1 MPPRKSTSTKYDAN
15 ILLSAFCMDKAKQI
29 MVQRPYGDLKLSQKD
44 ITDMRRK
51 LTSEI
56 SKTVAGE
63 KRLRNQQ
70 LKNRLQQ
77 RNQQLEKT
85 TKKTTE
91 KKPRGRK
98 ARPNRVAKLVM
109 PPKETPP
116 PEPIAEIVSEP
127 ISQPVVDIP

>member
-56 SKTVAGE
+56 AKTVAGE
-63 KRLRNQQ
+63 K
-70 LKNRLQQ
+70 KPKKSTTK
-77 RNQQLEKT
+77 KT

-109 PPKETPP
+109 PPKETPA
-116 PEPIAEIVSEP
+116 EPIAEIVSEP

>member
-1 MPPRKSTSTKYDAN
+1 MPPRKSNSTKYDAN
-15 ILLSAFCMDKAKQI
+15 ILVSAFCMDKAKQI

-56 SKTVAGE
+56 SKTIAGE
-63 KRLRNQQ
+63 KKTKKSSTKSTTKKSTR
-70 LKNRLQQ
+70 
-77 RNQQLEKT
+77 KT

-109 PPKETPP
+109 PKPVEEPI
-116 PEPIAEIVSEP
+116 PEPASEP